1 MPSLPTEATRRAALR
16 WLDELRVAGVP
27 RVRALFTHHP
37 WYSDLTPAQYAEGLA
52 WLRRAGMVT
61 AAGRPVVDVGDCG
74 LSGGGERASVPRVLW
89 SQEADAARRAVGA
102 AGEQALLRLF
112 RDNGVPHVRHV
123 AAESDAYGYDI
134 QAAGSV
140 LDRAHIEVKSTTDPT
155 RLVIHLS
162 RHEYEVMS
170 HDEDWCLAAVL
181 VGSDG
186 SAVNVATVSRRW
198 LHSAVPADR
207 TTRGHWESVRLD
219 VPAYA
224 LTPGLM
230 TQTWQPLP
238 DSVVPVREVWNC
250 PPAATGAERGGRS
263 ARQELHISLD

>member
-16 WLDELRVAGVP
+16 WLTELRVAGVP

-37 WYSDLTPAQYAEGLA
+37 WYADLTPAQYTEGLA

-74 LSGGGERASVPRVLW
+74 VMDGGGQAAVPRVLW
-89 SQEADAARRAVGA
+89 SQEAEDARRAVGA

-112 RDNGVPHVRHV
+112 RDNGISHVRHV

-134 QAAGSV
+134 QAARSV
-140 LDRAHIEVKSTTDPT
+140 SERVHIEVKSTTDPT

-170 HDEDWCLAAVL
+170 RDEDWCLAAVL
-181 VGSDG
+181 VGRDG
-186 SAVNVATVSRRW
+186 SAVNVATVSRQW
-198 LHSAVPADR
+198 LHSAVPADQ
-207 TTRGHWESVRLD
+207 TTRGRWESVRVD
-219 VPAYA
+219 VPAHA
-224 LTPGLM
+224 LTPGLE
-230 TQTWQPLP
+230 TQAWRPL
-238 DSVVPVREVWNC
+238 DGGVLPVRPVWNC
-250 PPAATGAERGGRS
+250 PPAAGGIERGGWS
-263 ARQELHISLD
+263 AGQEQHSA